1 MRASLRG
8 TAIDQPSYPIGL
20 SREGGSS
27 AIGQFVMLAVV
38 ILLGLILI
46 PRTADDA
53 VPATIVV
60 FTLVATAGL
69 GACMATVRRLP
80 DPRLDFLGYLWLGK
94 LAFTLFLLWFSWVPG
109 LLDTGSASW
118 GYDAQRFY
126 FESRQLVDDHWNSD
140 FVSLNY
146 VGILYYF
153 GALFHFIGFN
163 PVLPAL
169 LNSVVT
175 LLCALFLIR
184 ACYATVPTVGP
195 RHWLIALCL
204 IHPEVFWF
212 DIQTSRETLI
222 GACTTVCLVAAG
234 RYIARPEGA
243 GLLSTLLLC
252 VTSLLVI
259 SAVRT
264 SIVLPIVVAMACFL
278 LLSRGTSRS
287 FLQKLL
293 IAALGLAAVAM
304 APVISGYL
312 GSFGFVDISET
323 LRSVV
328 EASENATLNDETQWS
343 ESSIGARLAP
353 EGPLQA
359 VLFLLPRLIIYLI
372 APLPDVFLSFT
383 VLAAGWWSEWQR
395 LFTIGAALLNVA
407 LVPYAAAGFLRG
419 LLARPMDSMALVF
432 PVSYWVL
439 MIAVA
444 GGNIV
449 IHERYRVLAVP
460 LLCASAWLGATT
472 CTKAQIRKAMVVWY
486 TLIAVGASFYLI
498 VKFT

>member
-1 MRASLRG
+1 MRASLNG
-8 TAIDQPSYPIGL
+8 TAFDQSSYPTGF
-20 SREGGSS
+20 SAVDRSS
-27 AIGQFVMLAVV
+27 ATGQFVVLAAV

-46 PRTADDA
+46 PRSADEA
-53 VPATIVV
+53 VPMTIVV
-60 FTLVATAGL
+60 FTFIATAGL
-69 GACMATVRRLP
+69 FACMATVRSLP
-80 DPRLDFLGYLWLGK
+80 DARLDFLGYLWLGK
-94 LAFTLFLLWFSWVPG
+94 LAGTLFLLWFSWIPG

-126 FESRQLVDDHWNSD
+126 FESRQLVEDQWNSD

-153 GALFHFIGFN
+153 GALFHLFGFN

-175 LLCALFLIR
+175 LLCALFLVR
-184 ACYATVPTVGP
+184 ACYATVPDIGP

-234 RYIARPEGA
+234 RYIARPEKT
-243 GLLSTLLLC
+243 GLLATLLLC
-252 VTSLLVI
+252 ATTLLVI

-264 SIVLPIVVAMACFL
+264 SIVLPIVVAMTCFL
-278 LLSRGTSRS
+278 LMSRGTSRS
-287 FLQKLL
+287 LLQRLL
-293 IAALGLAAVAM
+293 IGGLGLSAVAV

-312 GSFGFVDISET
+312 GSFGFVDVNET

-343 ESSIGARLAP
+343 DSSVGARLAP
-353 EGPLQA
+353 DGPLQA
-359 VLFLLPRLIIYLI
+359 AMFLLPRLIIYLI

-395 LFTIGAALLNVA
+395 LFTIGGAVLNVL
-407 LVPYAAAGFLRG
+407 LVPYAAAGLLRA
-419 LLARPMDSMALVF
+419 LLARPVNSMALVF

-439 MIAVA
+439 MLAVA

-460 LLCASAWLGATT
+460 LLCASAWIGATT
-472 CTKAQIRKAMVVWY
+472 CTKAQIRRAVLVWY
-486 TLIAVGASFYLI
+486 TLIAMGASFYLI
-498 VKFT
+498 VKLA